1 MLTGFSD
8 PFTAMLALQ
17 RALESRQDSD
27 WMSGATTGSGSY
39 PLINIFQQGDD
50 FIAVLEVPGVSKDD
64 LAIEAK
70 ENTIRISG
78 RKAIDYGEG
87 ASVHRRERL
96 SGVFDRSIA
105 LPIDINPDAVRADYH
120 DGVLALFIPRAEH
133 EKPRTIKIS

>member
-1 MLTGFSD
+1 MSMSFND
-8 PFTAMLALQ
+8 PFDALFALQ
-17 RALESRQDSD
+17 RALDARLGSD
-27 WMSGATTGSGSY
+27 WIGRGTAASGSY
-39 PLINIFQQGDD
+39 PPVNIFQQGDD
-50 FIAVLEVPGVSKDD
+50 FIAVLEVPGVGKGD

-87 ASVHRRERL
+87 ASIHRRERL
-96 SGVFDRSIA
+96 SGLFDRTIA

-133 EKPRTIKIS
+133 EKPRTIKIT

>member
-1 MLTGFSD
+1 MTVSFDD
-8 PFTAMLALQ
+8 PFDALFALQ
-17 RALESRQDSD
+17 RALEARR
-27 WMSGATTGSGSY
+27 GSEWIGHGTAAGGSY
-39 PLINIFQQGDD
+39 PPINIFQQGDD

>member
-1 MLTGFSD
+1 MSPSFND
-8 PFTAMLALQ
+8 PFEALFALQ
-17 RALESRQDSD
+17 RALDARL
-27 WMSGATTGSGSY
+27 GSEWIGRGTAAGGSY
-39 PLINIFQQGDD
+39 PPVNIFQQGDD

-96 SGVFDRSIA
+96 SGVFDRSVA
-105 LPIDINPDAVRADYH
+105 LPIDINPDAVRAEYH

-133 EKPRTIKIS
+133 EKPRTIKIG